1 MMKTA
6 TIEGIDMASVT
17 ERLRASKKDH
27 LKKLHADGVN
37 AGTEWAA
44 ESAEA
49 AELIQLATWKE
60 QLAGDWDACFV
71 DSEHRS
77 NSAAAD
83 FVFTVWPEDD
93 GDHVVASSFWEGQG
107 FDGRDPEGEFVRG
120 FAEGAL
126 EIWDAVESKI

>member
-1 MMKTA
+1 MKTA
-6 TIEGIDMASVT
+6 TIEGIDIASVT
-17 ERLRASKKDH
+17 ERLRASKREH
-27 LKKLHADGVN
+27 LEKLHADGVN
-37 AGTEWAA
+37 AGREWAA

-49 AELIQLATWKE
+49 AELIRLANWKE
-60 QLAGDWDACFV
+60 RAAGDWDDCFV

-77 NSAAAD
+77 NSAAEE
-83 FVFTVWPEDD
+83 FVSTVWPEDC
-93 GDHVVASSFWEGQG
+93 GDSVDAREFWESQG